1 MPICIR
7 PVLGNEKLFLE
18 VFFIQVFH
26 LKLSNN
32 YRIYNLNNLMKYDV
46 RINLVGAQNDLH
58 IPFMKLKKKWNTR
71 ISYSLKSR
79 SFLSINCNL

>member
-1 MPICIR
+1 MQLGFFSFLEFKPYQILVYKVVPICIR

-58 IPFMKLKKKWNTR
+58 IPFMK
-71 ISYSLKSR
+71 
-79 SFLSINCNL
+79 

>member
-58 IPFMKLKKKWNTR
+58 IPFMKKKKME
-71 ISYSLKSR
+71 YE
-79 SFLSINCNL
+79 NLIFTQVPFFTFYKL

>member
-26 LKLSNN
+26 RKLSNN

-58 IPFMKLKKKWNTR
+58 IPFMKLKKNGIR
-71 ISYSLKSR
+71 ESHIHSSPVLY
-79 SFLSINCNL
+79 FL

>member
-46 RINLVGAQNDLH
+46 RINLVGAQ
-58 IPFMKLKKKWNTR
+58 
-71 ISYSLKSR
+71 
-79 SFLSINCNL
+79 